1 MSGDGHKTA
10 SVPETGEK
18 DIQIV
23 CTRRFY
29 APVSIVRQ
37 SKLPLPP
44 SVGAMPP
51 RRRGTGDA
59 SGAPSLSN
67 PVGRMRRL
75 HRVPELA
82 WWWYPILFATGLTA
96 GFVDAIAGGGGLL
109 TLPVLFAT
117 GMDPRAALGTN
128 KFQSSCGTTV
138 ATWQYARHGLL
149 KWAELRIGILATLS
163 GAIAGAWV
171 VIRLDRDVL
180 RPVVPV
186 LLASIAVYTWL
197 KPDLGRE
204 ARPPRLDRT
213 VFAFAFYDGFFGPG
227 TGMFWTVACVLL
239 LGLDLL
245 AATAYTKAMN
255 LTSNL
260 ASLAVFLWTGHVR
273 FGVGLT
279 MAAGQVIGGRL
290 GAKAAVKGGARVI
303 RPIFLTMV
311 LALAAKLLWDNF
323 R

>member
-1 MSGDGHKTA
+1 MREAGDACTTA
-10 SVPETGEK
+10 QEPMHAEGRDRCGAE
-18 DIQIV
+18 
-23 CTRRFY
+23 
-29 APVSIVRQ
+29 APSAAP
-37 SKLPLPP
+37 PL
-44 SVGAMPP
+44 SN
-51 RRRGTGDA
+51 RRR
-59 SGAPSLSN
+59 
-67 PVGRMRRL
+67 RERRL
-75 HRVPELA
+75 RRVSELA

-138 ATWQYARHGLL
+138 ATWHYASHGLL
-149 KWAELRIGILATLS
+149 KWAELRIGVIATLL

-171 VIRLDRDVL
+171 VTRLDRDVL

-186 LLASIAVYTWL
+186 LLAAIAIYTWL

-204 ARPPRLDRT
+204 ARPPRLDHT
-213 VFAFAFYDGFFGPG
+213 AFAFAFGLLIGFYDGFFGPG
-227 TGMFWTVACVLL
+227 TGTFWTVACVLL

-290 GAKAAVKGGARVI
+290 GAKVAVKGGARVI
-303 RPIFLTMV
+303 RPIFLTMA
-311 LALAAKLLWDNF
+311 LALATKLLWDNF

>member
-1 MSGDGHKTA
+1 
-10 SVPETGEK
+10 
-18 DIQIV
+18 
-23 CTRRFY
+23 
-29 APVSIVRQ
+29 
-37 SKLPLPP
+37 
-44 SVGAMPP
+44 
-51 RRRGTGDA
+51 
-59 SGAPSLSN
+59 
-67 PVGRMRRL
+67 MRRL
-75 HRVPELA
+75 HGVPELA
-82 WWWYPILFATGLTA
+82 WWWYPILFVTGLAA

-149 KWAELRIGILATLS
+149 KWAGLRIGILATLS

-171 VIRLDRDVL
+171 VTRLDRDLL

-213 VFAFAFYDGFFGPG
+213 LFAFASGLLLGFYDGFFGPG

-290 GAKAAVKGGARVI
+290 GAKVAVKGGASVI

-311 LALAAKLLWDNF
+311 LALAAKLLWDHF